1 MRVQPERPCLP
12 FTIKRDE
19 EDGETERVSERAK
32 GSECARERQR
42 ERRIPCTGTGHVRTS
57 LPKHPRGPCSLAESS
72 PPVCVCVQVCVCVCV
87 CVSALALAS
96 KLTHTHE
103 THLHPSTHTRLINF
117 CATIVPARYADGHS
131 DSQRDRHRE
140 RLTDRHTETLVERTR
155 KHFGPI
161 LLNPAL
167 SAPLPS
173 ALPPSISIAFSVSAS
188 EHHQVGEEST

>member
-1 MRVQPERPCLP
+1 MCER
-12 FTIKRDE
+12 
-19 EDGETERVSERAK
+19 ETERKKNTLYRDWTRSDFSSKTSA
-32 GSECARERQR
+32 GSVF
-42 ERRIPCTGTGHVRTS
+42 TGGIIS
-57 LPKHPRGPCSLAESS
+57 AC
-72 PPVCVCVQVCVCVCV
+72 VCVCASVCVCVCV

-117 CATIVPARYADGHS
+117 CVTIIPARHADGHS
-131 DSQRDRHRE
+131 KSHRDRHRH
-140 RLTDRHTETLVERTR
+140 RLTYRHTETLVERTR